1 MKTCMDRKRIE
12 LATGRPSHDCP
23 VFEPTDLTQWCTHCR
38 ENRAEKI
45 TRLMEVETAVC
56 KLVADVRCYVPRAL
70 ADEREKL
77 RAELYL
83 D

>member
-1 MKTCMDRKRIE
+1 MDRKRME
-12 LATGRPSHDCP
+12 RATGRPAFDCP
-23 VFEPTDLTQWCTHCR
+23 FIEPDDMTQWCTHCR
-38 ENRAEKI
+38 ENRADKI

-56 KLVADVRCYVPRAL
+56 KLVADVRCYVPKAL

-77 RAELYL
+77 RSELFL